1 MSCRILYAAGPGN
14 IIQAHNR
21 WRAGEHDPTEVSITF
36 SSQFA
41 DFCRDIDAAAYMV
54 SYHGDKNLLH
64 DGSFTLEHRPKPMP
78 GATGIY
84 YHVAEILYGLGL
96 LATAFRFG
104 ANAAVFDSG
113 TTHYFI
119 LSLFRLAGIKVVVV
133 LHNTLWPAGFPP
145 TGRVQ
150 RMIARLDA
158 LFFRYVPI
166 GTIGVSPECIRQVEQ
181 LTGRSHLPLYQIRA
195 QFRREHF
202 QAIPPPPPFD
212 QRPFRIMYIGR
223 ADRNKGVFDILEMAR
238 KIEDRVP
245 GRVRW
250 ELCGSGQ
257 DLEELTRRQQEM
269 GLAKLVII
277 HGWTPRKDQPDIY
290 ARCHLSIV
298 PTRSSFSEGFAMTAA
313 EAVLA
318 GRPVITNPVVP
329 GLEVLRPA
337 CLEARTNDV
346 DSYVGAILKLVDDPN
361 LYRTFCEACPG
372 LRDQFYDRERGL
384 SAVLR
389 RVIGKALPK
398 SNGVLL
404 VKAD

>member
-1 MSCRILYAAGPGN
+1 MRYRIFYAAGPGN

-36 SSQFA
+36 SSQFS
-41 DFCRDIDAAAYMV
+41 DFCRDIDAAAYIV
-54 SYHGDKNLLH
+54 SYYGEKKVLH
-64 DGSFTLEHRPKPMP
+64 DGCFTLEHRPKSMP
-78 GATGIY
+78 GATGVY
-84 YHVAEILYGLGL
+84 YHVAEILYGLSL
-96 LATAFRFG
+96 LATAVRFG

-145 TGRVQ
+145 SRRIT
-150 RMIARLDA
+150 RMIARLDT
-158 LFFRYVPI
+158 LFFRHVPI

-181 LTGRSHLPLYQIRA
+181 ITKRSSLPLYQIRA
-195 QFRREHF
+195 QFRRDHF
-202 QAIPPPPPFD
+202 QAIPPPPFD
-212 QRPFRIMYIGR
+212 QQPFRVMYIGR

-238 KIEDRVP
+238 KIEDLAP

-257 DLEELTRRQQEM
+257 DLEELKRRQQKM
-269 GLAKLVII
+269 GLAKVVNI
-277 HGWTPRKDQPDIY
+277 HGWTPRKEQPDIY

-329 GLEVLRPA
+329 ALEVLRPA
-337 CLEARTNDV
+337 CIEARTNDV
-346 DSYVGAILKLVDDPN
+346 DSYIEAILKLVDDPN
-361 LYRTFCEACPG
+361 LYRTLCEACPELQG
-372 LRDQFYDRERGL
+372 QFYDREWGL
-384 SAVLR
+384 SAVLK
-389 RVIGKALPK
+389 RVIGKVLPN
-398 SNGVLL
+398 SNGIPV
-404 VKAD
+404 VQAD